1 MKKITKIFALLLAMA
16 FAFAPT
22 IYAASATYTY
32 TYHDGNT
39 EVHITHDGLS
49 EEKLLQ
55 LAHLLIEGDIDSDVQ
70 IYGLMCTLFGHK
82 LVTTKNEVITHMVF
96 DTYPCC
102 EGKYYTITTCER
114 NNCNYS
120 EIELISTERLGCCV
134 P

>member
-1 MKKITKIFALLLAMA
+1 MKKLTKIFALLLAMI
-16 FAFAPT
+16 FTFAPAIHAT
-22 IYAASATYTY
+22 NEIYIYQVN
-32 TYHDGNT
+32 NT
-39 EVHITHDGLS
+39 EIRITHDGLN

-55 LAHLLIEGDIDSDVQ
+55 LAQ
-70 IYGLMCTLFGHK
+70 ILAEEEPNINDMQTYGLMCTLFGHK

-102 EGKYYTITTCER
+102 ERKLYTITTCER

-120 EIELISTERLGCCV
+120 EIELIATEKVGCCV